1 MYAVASQS
9 CPGEDAR
16 VDLEVF
22 MTRLRQLM
30 DERGLSV
37 TRLVVATGIS
47 DKTIRRY
54 REGAHVP
61 SSSHLL
67 KLADALGVSTDYL
80 LGRSDW
86 DGVERRARAEG
97 AWDNGSTDPGSPGEA
112 GPGPPLDALDEHPK
126 RHPRRRG
133 RRSA

>member
-1 MYAVASQS
+1 
-9 CPGEDAR
+9 
-16 VDLEVF
+16 
-22 MTRLRQLM
+22 MTRLRELM
-30 DERGLSV
+30 DERELSV
-37 TRLVVATGIS
+37 TKVVVLTGIS

-86 DGVERRARAEG
+86 DGVERRSRRDWPE
-97 AWDNGSTDPGSPGEA
+97 DNGSTGPGSPGEA
-112 GPGPPLDALDEHPK
+112 GPGPPLDALDEP
-126 RHPRRRG
+126 RRPRRRG

>member
-1 MYAVASQS
+1 
-9 CPGEDAR
+9 
-16 VDLEVF
+16 

-30 DERGLSV
+30 EERGLSV
-37 TRLVVATGIS
+37 TGLVVATGIS

-67 KLADALGVSTDYL
+67 RLAEALEVSTDYL

-86 DGVERRARAEG
+86 DGVERRARRDWPG
-97 AWDNGSTDPGSPGEA
+97 DNGSTGPGSPGEA
-112 GPGPPLDALDEHPK
+112 GPGPPLDALDEHPEAA
-126 RHPRRRG
+126 
-133 RRSA
+133 SAATRAS